1 MNPNIRYFVTLAL
14 LTTLLA
20 AILAKFDGTVTVQIT
35 PVGLEVEVKNNSGW
49 CPIDPQLPDIQPQQ
63 LA

>member
-20 AILAKFDGTVTVQIT
+20 AILAKFDGTVTV
-35 PVGLEVEVKNNSGW
+35 
-49 CPIDPQLPDIQPQQ
+49 
-63 LA
+63 